1 LPFLDSFAVYLMF
14 LSLIGAGVFF
24 VYATFCAWGAY
35 HGWGYEYAHPP
46 DTKIQLTYYQECLKR
61 YKNFPNKR
69 ELSFEALCESLVPIY
84 SKAADLNRGI
94 NNMRFGLLH
103 RANLAIFFTYI
114 TLGVSSASY

>member
-1 LPFLDSFAVYLMF
+1 
-14 LSLIGAGVFF
+14 
-24 VYATFCAWGAY
+24 
-35 HGWGYEYAHPP
+35 
-46 DTKIQLTYYQECLKR
+46 
-61 YKNFPNKR
+61 

-114 TLGVSSASY
+114 TLGVSSASYAYHRLCGAEESLDSVRVTGTPRASRPLKVDGSRAKLKKDSKAH